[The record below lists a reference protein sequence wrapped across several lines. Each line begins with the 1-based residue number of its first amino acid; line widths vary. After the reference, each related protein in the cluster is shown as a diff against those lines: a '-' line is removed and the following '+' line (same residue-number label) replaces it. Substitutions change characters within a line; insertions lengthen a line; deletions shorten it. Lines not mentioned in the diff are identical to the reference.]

1 MRWVKLPSFRKK
13 KVCLLIE
20 LSQPIIV
27 SCILMSPKTI
37 IITSNSTNPT
47 PTNTPTGFDSFMVV
61 TKASMEVVKKQSF
74 WKSSRGEFVI
84 IEVHM
89 YGIFRQTLGYTLI

>member
-1 MRWVKLPSFRKK
+1 MRWVKLPSFREEK
-13 KVCLLIE
+13 KVSLLIK

-47 PTNTPTGFDSFMVV
+47 PTNTPTVFNSFMVV
-61 TKASMEVVKKQSF
+61 TKTSMEVVKKPISG
-74 WKSSRGEFVI
+74 KVVEES
-84 IEVHM
+84 
-89 YGIFRQTLGYTLI
+89 L